1 MIRRTERVQCFAAFL
16 WSIFARG
23 SGAFFKRVVISF
35 RSENPRK
42 TSVPPCER
50 WIIDE
55 GLWSTEG
62 HNSFNPL
69 WVTAASANTLL
80 LGGPW
85 CMYWLQMKWRKQRRE
100 SWDGKSDGSD
110 GLRDLLVWFLVH
122 SCRGYSV
129 SAKRQEAFLIE
140 DLAPVVKPQSIST
153 LIGGKVQF
161 VQGTNGHQV
170 ITLVRGLW
178 KPYSMNK

>member
-1 MIRRTERVQCFAAFL
+1 MTFLMIRRTERVQCVAVFL
-16 WSIFARG
+16 WSIFVRG

-85 CMYWLQMKWRKQRRE
+85 CMYTGYR
-100 SWDGKSDGSD
+100 WDEENSGEN
-110 GLRDLLVWFLVH
+110 
-122 SCRGYSV
+122 RGM
-129 SAKRQEAFLIE
+129 
-140 DLAPVVKPQSIST
+140 
-153 LIGGKVQF
+153 GKVMEAMGCVTSWYGF
-161 VQGTNGHQV
+161 WSTPAEGIASVQKDRRPFWLK
-170 ITLVRGLW
+170 ILLLW
-178 KPYSMNK
+178 